1 MSIVRGNVSGRS
13 SVPRRGGAPAGAI
26 LPLATLAV
34 ATLALPA
41 PTTAQVPAEPE
52 AALHELV
59 NRHRESVGC
68 LPLRWHSAAAS
79 VAEARSA
86 DMIARRY
93 FDHVTP
99 DGRDVFDELEDAGVE
114 ARGSTAENIALT
126 QAGAPSTLEMWRDSP
141 SHRRSLDNCSY
152 THHGLGERGGVW
164 TQILL
169 AHPKPRRQE
178 RPRPLQRDGN
188 LSRSE
193 PASLRRSAPR

>member
-1 MSIVRGNVSGRS
+1 MSIVRGNVSGRP
-13 SVPRRGGAPAGAI
+13 SVPGRGGTPAAAI
-26 LPLATLAV
+26 LALATFAV
-34 ATLALPA
+34 AILALPA
-41 PTTAQVPAEPE
+41 PAAAQVPAGPE
-52 AALHELV
+52 ARLHELV

-68 LPLRWHSAAAS
+68 LPLRWHAAAAS

-99 DGRDVFDELEDAGVE
+99 DGRDVFDELAAAGVE
-114 ARGSTAENIALT
+114 AAWGSMAENIALT
-126 QAGAPSTLEMWRDSP
+126 QAGAPSALEMWRDSP

-169 AHPKPRRQE
+169 AHPKRPPPPQRPPR
-178 RPRPLQRDGN
+178 DSSF
-188 LSRSE
+188 SRSE
-193 PASLRRSAPR
+193 PASPRRPAPR

>member
-1 MSIVRGNVSGRS
+1 MSIVRGNVSGRP
-13 SVPRRGGAPAGAI
+13 SVPGRRGAPAAAI
-26 LPLATLAV
+26 LALATFSV
-34 ATLALPA
+34 ASLALPA
-41 PTTAQVPAEPE
+41 PAVAQVPAGPE
-52 AALHELV
+52 ARLHELV
-59 NRHRESVGC
+59 NRHREYVGC
-68 LPLRWHSAAAS
+68 LPLRWHATAAS

-99 DGRDVFDELEDAGVE
+99 DGRDVFDELAAAGVE
-114 ARGSTAENIALT
+114 AWGSTAENIALT
-126 QAGAPSTLEMWRDSP
+126 QAGAPSALEMWRDSP

-169 AHPKPRRQE
+169 AQPK
-178 RPRPLQRDGN
+178 RPVPDSS

-193 PASLRRSAPR
+193 PASPRRSGPR